1 MITWILSVLSIL
13 ILVFSI
19 KFHFKKSMWLSLFGI
34 NALLLIVTFFV
45 YSKAP
50 GTGASAAPVQAYGL
64 KAIWIPLLFFIISL
78 IIIFF
83 VQMSRKK

>member
-19 KFHFKKSMWLSLFGI
+19 KFHFKKSMCLSLFGI

-64 KAIWIPLLFFIISL
+64 KAIWIHLLFFIISL

>member
-19 KFHFKKSMWLSLFGI
+19 KFHFKKSMCLSLFGI

-45 YSKAP
+45 YSK
-50 GTGASAAPVQAYGL
+50 GASAAPVQAYGL